1 MPPPH
6 TMCRSGSEMRTIID
20 ANRTLTLFTSFQV
33 GIVSQGSGGDCANL
47 NHPGKLEQVSEE
59 FIADV
64 YQEFIQELRIIWTGS
79 RNMPLM
85 ENVNQ
90 KSAEHDLLMFV

>member
-1 MPPPH
+1 MEISNSNMKVGALCPPPLH

-47 NHPGKLEQVSEE
+47 NHPGKLE
-59 FIADV
+59 
-64 YQEFIQELRIIWTGS
+64 
-79 RNMPLM
+79 
-85 ENVNQ
+85 
-90 KSAEHDLLMFV
+90 